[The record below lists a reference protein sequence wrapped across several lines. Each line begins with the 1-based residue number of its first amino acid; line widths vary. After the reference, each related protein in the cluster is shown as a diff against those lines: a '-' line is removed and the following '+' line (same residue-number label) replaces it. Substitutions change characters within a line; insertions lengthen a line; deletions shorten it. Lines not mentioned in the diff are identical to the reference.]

1 MIKESIKCWDKLLF
15 AFEINIFEEYIFL
28 QVLGDVLLCIYKKGL
43 VIYKINIFN
52 SKHYPTP
59 VKNIFFIKCFLYVRH
74 VVFPLMVSSTPI
86 YSHIRIFR
94 ETYEWR
100 RSMHILA
107 GLNLQTV
114 PLAAVLRKS
123 PFPKK
128 WDIWKNILSNVEP
141 KVDVNPRKDI
151 DCSGYMNVF
160 FTILKPNYTQLYNAA
175 NWYLR

>member
-1 MIKESIKCWDKLLF
+1 MFWIEHI
-15 AFEINIFEEYIFL
+15 
-28 QVLGDVLLCIYKKGL
+28 LLCIYKKGL

-128 WDIWKNILSNVEP
+128 WDMEKH
-141 KVDVNPRKDI
+141 
-151 DCSGYMNVF
+151 
-160 FTILKPNYTQLYNAA
+160 LKQCGAWSWRQSQEGHWLQRIYECLFYHFETELYTTL
-175 NWYLR
+175 

>member
-15 AFEINIFEEYIFL
+15 AFEINKFEEYIFYRFWEMFWIEHI
-28 QVLGDVLLCIYKKGL
+28 LLCIYKKGL

-114 PLAAVLRKS
+114 PLATVLRKS

-128 WDIWKNILSNVEP
+128 WDMEKH
-141 KVDVNPRKDI
+141 
-151 DCSGYMNVF
+151 
-160 FTILKPNYTQLYNAA
+160 LKQCGA
-175 NWYLR
+175 